1 MKHLLPHTMVALSF
15 MITGVFAMQDKMLI
29 SCQVTDPHQ
38 VLPANFDDSLCSKLA
53 TDLDMD
59 AVSAN
64 PTRSQGDKKVLQLS
78 LEAMSKHQAQY
89 SVSVHNQGSSQDPV
103 GTYGPFTV
111 ETMDAT
117 LETALPDH
125 LKNDLKR
132 LLNL

>member
-1 MKHLLPHTMVALSF
+1 MKHQLLQTLVASSL

-29 SCQVTDPHQ
+29 SCQVSDPRQ
-38 VLPANFDDSLCSKLA
+38 VLPVNFNDSLCSKLA

-59 AVSAN
+59 AVGAELTS
-64 PTRSQGDKKVLQLS
+64 SQDNKKILQLS
-78 LEAMSKHQAQY
+78 LEAMSKHRAQY
-89 SVSVHNQGSSQDPV
+89 SVSVRNQASSQEPV
-103 GTYGPFTV
+103 GNYGPFIV

-132 LLNL
+132 LLDL